1 MLNFNTRIISA
12 VTLIPLFIFFI
23 FLLPLDVFGYVLIF
37 IIAFTVWEWCQFFGW
52 IKPVKRI
59 IFSIVFCISLL
70 GLQLSFQDLTK
81 LTKEPL
87 IIYILCI
94 GLIWWI
100 FATILLITFPFSAR
114 IWSDSMILKIL
125 FCIFSILPFYSGSL
139 LIRSIN
145 YVINPFVGSWLIL
158 YIIFLVW
165 SIDIGGYFFGYFFG
179 KYKLAEKISP
189 AKTIEGMLGGI
200 VTAGVIGYLF
210 NFYFPNLLIS
220 KNLLINCIIIFSA
233 ILGDLTESM
242 FKRQSGIKNT
252 SNLIPGHGG
261 VLDRIDSSIAAITI
275 FAGLMLFC
283 FIRL

>member
-12 VTLIPLFIFFI
+12 IILIPLVISGI
-23 FLLPLDVFGYVLIF
+23 FLLPLDFFGYVLIF
-37 IIAFTVWEWCQFFGW
+37 VISLTVWEWCQFFGW
-52 IKPVKRI
+52 IQPVKRI
-59 IFSIVFCISLL
+59 VFSILFFISLL

-87 IIYILCI
+87 IICILFV

-100 FATILLITFPFSAR
+100 FATILLITFPLSAR
-114 IWSDSMILKIL
+114 IWSHSVILKIL
-125 FCIFSILPFYSGSL
+125 FCILSMLPFYSGSL
-139 LIRSIN
+139 LLRSIN
-145 YVINPFVGSWLIL
+145 YVIDPFVGSWLIL
-158 YIIFLVW
+158 YIVFLVW
-165 SIDIGGYFFGYFFG
+165 GTDIGGYFFGYFLG

-189 AKTIEGMLGGI
+189 AKTVEGMFGGI

-210 NFYFPNLLIS
+210 NFYFPNLVIS
-220 KNLLINCIIIFSA
+220 RNLLINFIIIFSA

-261 VLDRIDSSIAAITI
+261 VLDRIDSLIAAVTI
-275 FAGLMLFC
+275 FAGLMLF
-283 FIRL
+283 FFVL